1 MGIAGWAKRG
11 HYRVDCVEGC
21 VFPLGIGLDDLTTRD
36 SKLYKMDRRLRREK
50 DYKFEEAR
58 SFGVGHRGKERTLKK
73 RLSLYHVV
81 VKTLYLPANI
91 ISASFPSPLFTK

>member
-36 SKLYKMDRRLRREK
+36 SKLYKVDRKQDVRK
-50 DYKFEEAR
+50 N
-58 SFGVGHRGKERTLKK
+58 TNLKK
-73 RLSLYHVV
+73 LDHSE
-81 VKTLYLPANI
+81 
-91 ISASFPSPLFTK
+91 